1 MCFGGGGDSGGDE
14 WREAEEAR
22 QRRIK
27 QGEENID
34 KVFAKFDD
42 DFYDTRRQAL
52 IDYETPQI
60 DEQYKDALG
69 QLAAALARSGLGKSS
84 IGADRRAKGQRDYD
98 FQQQEMLSRAN
109 QSAGNAEKAILA
121 ARDSLSTNNIA
132 LADPSRASNAAISS
146 AESLTKLPKY
156 EPLLDLFADL
166 TEGLATQADLE
177 RRKQNRYQSGLFNTS
192 PSARTIG

>member
-1 MCFGGGGDSGGDE
+1 MCFGGGGDSGGDD

-84 IGADRRAKGQRDYD
+84 IGADRRAKGRKDYD
-98 FQQQEMLSRAN
+98 FQQQEMYSRAD
-109 QSAGNAEKAILA
+109 QSASDAEKAILA
-121 ARDSLSTNNIA
+121 ARENLSTNNIA

-192 PSARTIG
+192 PSARTIS